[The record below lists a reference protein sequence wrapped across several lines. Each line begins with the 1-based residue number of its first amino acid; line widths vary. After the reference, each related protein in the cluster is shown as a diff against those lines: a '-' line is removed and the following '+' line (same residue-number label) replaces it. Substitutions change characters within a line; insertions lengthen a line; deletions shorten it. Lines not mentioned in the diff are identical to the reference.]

1 MDEYV
6 ASNKKEKEIAKKVRK
21 KHKRW
26 KIGRWFIL
34 ALALWVSYSIIN
46 TAIRGADQLSGGADG
61 ITGFIFAIIGFSLLP
76 FIAMLIVYAFSIGG
90 GRDILFAR
98 SAEKVYLESKQLKNV
113 FTPNFKQVTNADS
126 VEICVPYDK
135 IYEMYWNAELC
146 RLEIAAEYK
155 YILFKNNVSNEQIV
169 NNKPV
174 ILYGYFGSM
183 EKMMNQIE
191 NYTNKKIT
199 GRN

>member
-6 ASNKKEKEIAKKVRK
+6 ASNKKEKEISKKIRK
-21 KHKRW
+21 KFKRW
-26 KIGRWFIL
+26 KVGRWFVL
-34 ALALWVSYSIIN
+34 AIALLVSFSIIN
-46 TAIRGADQLSGGADG
+46 TAIRGADQLNGGFDG

-76 FIAMLIVYAFSIGG
+76 FIAMLIVYAISIGG

-98 SAEKVYLESKQLKNV
+98 SAEKVYLDSKQLRNV

-135 IYEMYWNAELC
+135 IREMCWNAELC
-146 RLEIAAEYK
+146 RLEITAEYK
-155 YILFKNNVSNEQIV
+155 YILFKNNAANEQVI

-183 EKMMNQIE
+183 EKMLNQIE
-191 NYTNKKIT
+191 NYTNKKII
-199 GRN
+199 GRI

>member
-1 MDEYV
+1 MNEYI

-26 KIGRWFIL
+26 KIGRWVIFAFAIL
-34 ALALWVSYSIIN
+34 VMFMIIY
-46 TAIRGADQLSGGADG
+46 TAIKSIDQLRGGSDG
-61 ITGFIFAIIGFSLLP
+61 IIGFIFAIIGFSLLP
-76 FIAMLIVYAFSIGG
+76 FIAMLIVYAISIGG

-98 SAEKVYLESKQLKNV
+98 SAEKVYINTTQLKNV
-113 FTPNFKQVTNADS
+113 FTPNFKQIVNADS

-135 IYEMYWNAELC
+135 IREIHWNAELC
-146 RLEIAAEYK
+146 RLEISAEYK
-155 YILFKNNVSNEQIV
+155 YITFKNNVANEQVV

-174 ILYGYFGSM
+174 IIYGYFGSM
-183 EKMMNQIE
+183 DKMMNQLE

-199 GRN
+199 GRA

>member
-1 MDEYV
+1 MNEYI

-21 KHKRW
+21 KYKRW
-26 KIGRWFIL
+26 KTGRWIIF
-34 ALALWVSYSIIN
+34 ALAILVIFIITN
-46 TAIRGADQLSGGADG
+46 TAIRSIDQLRGGSDG
-61 ITGFIFAIIGFSLLP
+61 IIGFIFVIIGFSLLP
-76 FIAMLIVYAFSIGG
+76 FIAMLIVYAISIGG

-98 SAEKVYLESKQLKNV
+98 SAEKVYIDPTQLKNV

-135 IYEMYWNAELC
+135 IREMHWNAELC
-146 RLEIAAEYK
+146 RLEISAEYK
-155 YILFKNNVSNEQIV
+155 YITFKNNVANEQVV

-174 ILYGYFGSM
+174 IIYGYFGSM
-183 EKMMNQIE
+183 DKMMNQLE

-199 GRN
+199 GRV